1 MLDDFFTSMLI
12 FDQNKLYV
20 LPRKL
25 EPIEIDNRKELT
37 KKRKCRFLPSL
48 AQQDG
53 TFKLQQLQQSNSLK
67 RLTVSAKI
75 KRSPSVGS
83 LNKSNDLL
91 SGRLN
96 NGSKRVAWCSS
107 LKLEPIRP
115 PTAPKKDLGVGLM
128 DFEF

>member
-1 MLDDFFTSMLI
+1 MLNDFFTSMLI

-75 KRSPSVGS
+75 KRSPSAGS
-83 LNKSNDLL
+83 
-91 SGRLN
+91 LN
-96 NGSKRVAWCSS
+96 NGSQRVTWCSS
-107 LKLEPIRP
+107 LKLDPIRP
-115 PTAPKKDLGVGLM
+115 PTAPKKDLGVGLI